1 MLLKNLIL
9 TICLFVITSTPASSF
24 QMSSDEL
31 NPEKPRKSLTI
42 HESNFSCFQSLQC
55 LIRENP
61 FPKSNLDEVR
71 LNNNSEKF
79 VVEGTSKNETMHA
92 VYNGSGDLIKATV
105 IQRNIALPKT
115 ILRVLTSSEFD
126 DWSLIGNEL
135 VIENFDKDS
144 MQYKVILKNGDEV
157 RVEYFDKYGQF
168 QNRFL

>member
-9 TICLFVITSTPASSF
+9 TICLFVIASTPVSSF
-24 QMSSDEL
+24 QMSSDEITP
-31 NPEKPRKSLTI
+31 NKPRKSLTI
-42 HESNFSCFQSLQC
+42 HEGNFSCFQSLQC
-55 LIRENP
+55 LVRENP
-61 FPKSNLDEVR
+61 FPKSNLEDVR
-71 LNNNSEKF
+71 LNNNSEKY
-79 VVEGTSKNETMHA
+79 VVEGTSKNETMYA
-92 VYNGSGDLIKATV
+92 VYDGKGDLIKATV

-135 VIENFDKDS
+135 VIENFDKHS